1 MAINLATKFSTKLDE
16 RFKQRSLTDAWC
28 GHNYDWNGVNSI
40 NVWTILTDELN
51 DYDATASANR
61 FGTPTEVQDELNT
74 YVLTRKRAFTKT
86 IDATNTQDQMFIKKA
101 SAFLKQ
107 MWDER
112 YVPENDAYRLKTW
125 ANGAGLGMVGSALT
139 KSTIIEAMLNACAEL
154 DDAAVPAENRVIF
167 VRTDVSVKCKLATE
181 LGNNQNWTSKAIV
194 QGKIAELNGCPI
206 VAIPKSR
213 MPAGVEFIIKYK
225 NASADPSKMHMLRSH
240 DDAPGIAGVLLEG
253 LCRYDS
259 FVMANKADGIY
270 VYSTGGLA
278 APTITQSSNSVSISG
293 TGTIKYTV
301 DGSNPKTS
309 STAQVYSAAIA
320 ITKNTK
326 VRAYAEQAGKLH
338 SAIASFDAEYTTPA
352 AN

>member
-16 RFKQRSLTDAWC
+16 RFKMRSLTDAWC

-86 IDATNTQDQMFIKKA
+86 IDATNTQDQQFIKKA
-101 SAFLKQ
+101 SAYLKQ
-107 MWDER
+107 VWDER
-112 YVPENDAYRLKTW
+112 YVPENDTYRLKTW
-125 ANGAGLGMVGSALT
+125 ANGAGLGTVGAALT

-154 DDAAVPAENRVIF
+154 DDACVPQENRVIF

-181 LGNNQNWTSKAIV
+181 LAGNRDWTNKAIV
-194 QGKIAELNGCPI
+194 KGQITDLNGTPI
-206 VAIPKSR
+206 VEVPKSR

-270 VYSTGGLA
+270 VYSVGGVA
-278 APTITQSSNSVSISG
+278 APTIAVSAGKVTITG
-293 TGTIKYTV
+293 TGTVKYTT
-301 DGSNPKTS
+301 DGSNPKVS
-309 STAQVYSAAIA
+309 PTAQTYSAAFTIN
-320 ITKNTK
+320 KNSK
-326 VRAYAEQAGKLH
+326 IRAYSAEAGKLN
-338 SAIASFDAEYTTPA
+338 SAIASADATV
-352 AN
+352 

>member
-16 RFKQRSLTDAWC
+16 RFKMRSLTDAWC

-101 SAFLKQ
+101 SAYLKQ
-107 MWDER
+107 VWDER
-112 YVPENDAYRLKTW
+112 YVPENDTYRLKTW
-125 ANGAGLGMVGSALT
+125 ANGAGLGTVGASLT
-139 KSTIIEAMLNACAEL
+139 KSTIIEAILNACAEL
-154 DDAAVPAENRVIF
+154 DDAAVPQENRVIF
-167 VRTDVSVKCKLATE
+167 VRTDVSVKCKLASE
-181 LGNNQNWTSKAIV
+181 LAGNRDWTNKAIV
-194 QGKIAELNGCPI
+194 KGEVARLNGVPI
-206 VAIPKSR
+206 VEIPKSR

-270 VYSTGGLA
+270 VYSVGGLE
-278 APTITQSSNSVSISG
+278 APAISVSAGKVTITG
-293 TGTIKYTV
+293 TGTIKYTT
-301 DGSNPKTS
+301 DGSNPKVS
-309 STAQVYSAAIA
+309 STAQTYSAAVTL
-320 ITKNTK
+320 TKNSK
-326 VRAYAEQAGKLH
+326 VRAYAEQAGKLN
-338 SAIASFDAEYTTPA
+338 SAIASADVTV
-352 AN
+352 

>member
-1 MAINLATKFSTKLDE
+1 MAINLATKFATKLDE
-16 RFKQRSLTDAWC
+16 RFKMRSLTDAWC

-51 DYDATASANR
+51 DYNAAASSNR

-86 IDATNTQDQMFIKKA
+86 IDATNTQDQMFVKKA
-101 SAFLKQ
+101 SAYLKQ
-107 MWDER
+107 VWDER
-112 YVPENDAYRLKTW
+112 YVPENDTYRLKTW

-154 DDAAVPAENRVIF
+154 DDACVPQENRVIF
-167 VRTDVSVKCKLATE
+167 IRTDVSVKCKLATE
-181 LGNNQNWTSKAIV
+181 LAGNESWTSKAIV
-194 QGKIAELNGCPI
+194 KGKIGELNGTPI
-206 VAIPKSR
+206 VSIPKSR
-213 MPAGVEFIIKYK
+213 MPAGVEFMVKYK

-270 VYSTGGLA
+270 VYSTAGSA
-278 APTITQSSNSVSISG
+278 APTITQSGNTVTITG
-293 TGTIKYTV
+293 TGTVKYTT
-301 DGSNPKTS
+301 DGSNPKVS
-309 STAQVYSAAIA
+309 STAQTYSNAFTIS
-320 ITKNTK
+320 KNSK
-326 VRAYAEQAGKLH
+326 IRAYAVATGKLN
-338 SAIASFDAEYTTPA
+338 SAIASFDATFSTV
-352 AN
+352 

>member
-1 MAINLATKFSTKLDE
+1 MATNLATKFATKLDE
-16 RFKQRSLTDAWC
+16 RFKMRSLTDAWC

-51 DYDATASANR
+51 DYNAAASANR

-74 YVLTRKRAFTKT
+74 YVLTRKRAFSKT
-86 IDATNTQDQMFIKKA
+86 IDATNTQDQMFVKKA
-101 SAFLKQ
+101 SAYLKQ
-107 MWDER
+107 VWDER
-112 YVPENDAYRLKTW
+112 YVPENDTYRLNTW

-139 KSTIIEAMLNACAEL
+139 KSTIIEAMLNACAAL
-154 DDAAVPAENRVIF
+154 DDACVPQENRVIF

-181 LGNNQNWTSKAIV
+181 LAGNRDWTNKAIV
-194 QGKIAELNGCPI
+194 KGQITDLNGIPV

-213 MPAGVEFIIKYK
+213 MPAGVEFIVKYK

-309 STAQVYSAAIA
+309 STAQVYSGEIA
-320 ITKNTK
+320 ISKNTK
-326 VRAYAEQAGKLH
+326 VRAYAEQAGQLN
-338 SAIASFDAEYTTPA
+338 SAIASFDATV
-352 AN
+352 

>member
-16 RFKQRSLTDAWC
+16 RFKMRSLTDAWC

-101 SAFLKQ
+101 SAYLKQ
-107 MWDER
+107 VWDER
-112 YVPENDAYRLKTW
+112 YVPENDTYRLKTW
-125 ANGAGLGMVGSALT
+125 ANGAGLGTVGSSLT
-139 KSTIIEAMLNACAEL
+139 ESTIIKALLSACAEM
-154 DDAAVPAENRVIF
+154 DDACVPQENRVIF
-167 VRTDVSVKCKLATE
+167 VRTDVSVKCKLATDL
-181 LGNNQNWTSKAIV
+181 LGNRDWTNKAIV
-194 QGKIAELNGCPI
+194 KGQVTSLNGVPI
-206 VAIPKSR
+206 VEIPKSR
-213 MPAGVEFIIKYK
+213 MPAGVEFMIKYK

-270 VYSTGGLA
+270 VYSVGGVA
-278 APTITQSSNSVSISG
+278 APEITKDGNSVTISG
-293 TGTIKYTV
+293 TGTIKYTT

-309 STAQVYSAAIA
+309 STAQVYSGA
-320 ITKNTK
+320 ITVDEKTK
-326 VRAYAEQAGKLH
+326 VRAYAEQAGQLN
-338 SAIASFDAEYTTPA
+338 SAIASI
-352 AN
+352 